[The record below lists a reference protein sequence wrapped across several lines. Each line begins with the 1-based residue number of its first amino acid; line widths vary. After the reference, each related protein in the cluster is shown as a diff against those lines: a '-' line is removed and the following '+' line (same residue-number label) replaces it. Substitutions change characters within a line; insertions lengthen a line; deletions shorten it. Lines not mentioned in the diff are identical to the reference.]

1 MIQRLS
7 SCQVISPV
15 LSTEES
21 NIRTLDVMN
30 RTRLSSPHISTS
42 EPLTKGRGAQKHC
55 VSKKQRNVV
64 WFYSYR
70 YASVPSYCWLTS

>member
-30 RTRLSSPHISTS
+30 RTRLSSPA
-42 EPLTKGRGAQKHC
+42 LTKGRGAQKHH